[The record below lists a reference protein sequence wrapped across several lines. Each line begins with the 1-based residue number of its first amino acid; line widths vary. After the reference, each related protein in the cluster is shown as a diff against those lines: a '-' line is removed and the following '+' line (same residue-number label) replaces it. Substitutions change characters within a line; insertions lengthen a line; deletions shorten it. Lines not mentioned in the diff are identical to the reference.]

1 MRGIRKWKGKS
12 PMNKILIGVVF
23 GLILGAL
30 DGATAWFTPEAR
42 SQMAGILIGSSI
54 KGMLVG
60 VLSGWYARKVQ
71 STSKGIAVGSV
82 LGLLFA
88 GIIAVLQGNHYL
100 EILLPGFVVG
110 AIIGFLTQRMGTPVS
125 VARK

>member
-1 MRGIRKWKGKS
+1 
-12 PMNKILIGVVF
+12 MNKILVGIVF
-23 GLILGAL
+23 GLILGVL

-42 SQMAGILIGSSI
+42 SQMTGILIGSSI

-71 STSKGIAVGSV
+71 SATKGIVVGSG

-88 GIIAVLQGNHYL
+88 GIVAGMQGDHYL

-110 AIIGFLTQRMGTPVS
+110 AIIGFLTQRMGTPAT

>member
-1 MRGIRKWKGKS
+1 
-12 PMNKILIGVVF
+12 MNKILVGVVF

-30 DGATAWFTPEAR
+30 DGATAWFTPEVR
-42 SQMAGILIGSSI
+42 SEMAGILIGSSI

-60 VLSGWYARKVQ
+60 ILSGWYARKVE
-71 STSKGIAVGSV
+71 STPKGIVVGSV
-82 LGLLFA
+82 LGLFFA
-88 GIIAVLQGNHYL
+88 AIIAVMQGNHYL

-110 AIIGFLTQRMGTPVS
+110 AIIGFLTQRMGTPVA

>member
-1 MRGIRKWKGKS
+1 
-12 PMNKILIGVVF
+12 MNKIVVGIVF

-42 SQMAGILIGSSI
+42 SMMGSILIGSSI

-71 STSKGIAVGSV
+71 STGKGIALGAV

-88 GIIAVLQGNHYL
+88 YAVAAMQHDHYL
-100 EILLPGFVVG
+100 EIMLPGFTVG
-110 AIIGFLTQRMGTPVS
+110 AIIGFLTQRMGTP
-125 VARK
+125 AAAAHN